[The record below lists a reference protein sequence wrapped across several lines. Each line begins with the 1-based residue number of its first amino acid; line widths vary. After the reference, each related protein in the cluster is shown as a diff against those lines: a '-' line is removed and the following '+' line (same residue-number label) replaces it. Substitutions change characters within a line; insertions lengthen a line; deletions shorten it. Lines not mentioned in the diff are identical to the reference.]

1 MLPRRLPVGK
11 DTLVALKGGDGAGV
25 ATIVIAGDP
34 LVNGGVNV
42 CGQPQSC
49 GAPVQSFHAER
60 LYEFAMLQEGMN
72 GYTADVCDGPSA
84 VPDAVKAALEDNIDL
99 ACQEFEPVG

>member
-1 MLPRRLPVGK
+1 L
-11 DTLVALKGGDGAGV
+11 

-34 LVNGGVNV
+34 TVNGMTNG

-49 GAPVQSFHAER
+49 GDTAYHADR
-60 LYEFAMLQEGMN
+60 LYEFAGLQEGMN
-72 GYTADVCDGPSA
+72 GFTADICDGAAA
-84 VPDAVKAALEDNIDL
+84 VPLAVQTALTDNIDL